1 MVMRW
6 SAGTWL
12 EDQDMWRMSGIFRSV
27 WLLNKPTL
35 HLCDVQLT
43 PQLDALY
50 RDAELLVNL
59 SVAAPVA
66 LLEELTVKVELW
78 DDDRLVASHQ
88 QSPGSPII
96 DERGNYAE
104 RAVNSSAGRTSGA
117 MERGNARLLSGGR
130 VAVAR

>member
-35 HLCDVQLT
+35 HLSDVQLT

-50 RDAELLVNL
+50 RDAELLVNV

-66 LLEELTVKVELW
+66 LLEELTVKLNCGMTIVW
-78 DDDRLVASHQ
+78 SPATSSRRVRRLSM
-88 QSPGSPII
+88 S
-96 DERGNYAE
+96 AE
-104 RAVNSSAGRTSGA
+104 T
-117 MERGNARLLSGGR
+117 MPNARR
-130 VAVAR
+130 FVCR

>member
-35 HLCDVQLT
+35 HLSDVQLT

-50 RDAELLVNL
+50 RDAR
-59 SVAAPVA
+59 AAG
-66 LLEELTVKVELW
+66 E
-78 DDDRLVASHQ
+78 ASPRR
-88 QSPGSPII
+88 S
-96 DERGNYAE
+96 RCW
-104 RAVNSSAGRTSGA
+104 RR
-117 MERGNARLLSGGR
+117 
-130 VAVAR
+130 

>member
-1 MVMRW
+1 VMRW

-66 LLEELTVKVELW
+66 LLEALTVQVELW

-96 DERGNYAE
+96 DERGN
-104 RAVNSSAGRTSGA
+104 
-117 MERGNARLLSGGR
+117 
-130 VAVAR
+130 

>member
-1 MVMRW
+1 
-6 SAGTWL
+6 
-12 EDQDMWRMSGIFRSV
+12 
-27 WLLNKPTL
+27 NKPTL

-104 RAVNSSAGRTSGA
+104 RAAIRLPV
-117 MERGNARLLSGGR
+117 ERPALW
-130 VAVAR
+130 